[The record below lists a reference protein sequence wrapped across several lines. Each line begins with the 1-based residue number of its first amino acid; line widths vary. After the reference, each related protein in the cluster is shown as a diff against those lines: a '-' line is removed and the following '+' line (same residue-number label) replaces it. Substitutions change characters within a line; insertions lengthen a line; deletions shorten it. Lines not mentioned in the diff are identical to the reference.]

1 MFGFL
6 QKVDDENSL
15 EKYTS
20 QLNYFEQRVEVG
32 MVTAMQSL
40 RRIIKIV

>member
-15 EKYTS
+15 EKFTS
-20 QLNYFEQRVEVG
+20 QLNYLEQTIEV
-32 MVTAMQSL
+32 S
-40 RRIIKIV
+40 IIIWM